1 MWCSGPV
8 RLPLLTVVL
17 LGLTLTGCGG
27 GDTVTGQVSEAA
39 DERLCVQTTAQ
50 AGLCFV
56 ATAEQL
62 DGVQVGTCV
71 EVTFSGSADGDQPVA
86 KKIDEQQPPCFTPE
100 R

>member
-1 MWCSGPV
+1 MWCHGWV
-8 RLPLLTVVL
+8 RLPLLTVTL

-27 GDTVTGQVSEAA
+27 ANTVTGQVTEAA
-39 DERLCVQTTAQ
+39 DERLCVQKTTQ

-62 DGVQVGTCV
+62 DKIQPGACV

-86 KKIDEQQPPCFTPE
+86 TKITERQPPCVTPE